1 MMAAIAMPHFE
12 RHVFVCTNE
21 RPPGHPKGC
30 CKEKGSEEVREEFK
44 KELAARGLKGRV
56 RANAAG
62 CLDQCAL
69 GVSVVIYPEQVWY
82 GGVTVADVGE
92 IVDRH
97 VIGGQ
102 YVTRLMMPDQPHL
115 RGATSGPPLSDGE
128 PKA

>member
-1 MMAAIAMPHFE
+1 MPHFE

-21 RPPGHPKGC
+21 RPAGHPKGC
-30 CKEKGSEEVREEFK
+30 CKLKGSEDVREAFK
-44 KELAARGLKGRV
+44 KELAARGLKKRV

-62 CLDQCAL
+62 CLDQCEL

-82 GGVTVADVGE
+82 GHVTVADVPE
-92 IVDRH
+92 IIEQH
-97 VIGGQ
+97 IIGGQ

-115 RGATSGPPLSDGE
+115 DGATSGPPLPDAE